1 MNFTRLVSDDLRDTL
16 RKLKKSDP
24 SLFEQVKN
32 KMYEICD
39 SDEITIQRFKNCKNV
54 LKDHK
59 WVHIG
64 HHVLI
69 FKVVGSTVIFEKFE
83 HHDKAY

>member
-1 MNFTRLVSDDLRDTL
+1 MNFTRLISDDLRDTL
-16 RKLKKSDP
+16 RKLKKSDL
-24 SLFEQVKN
+24 SLFNQVKS

-39 SDEITIQRFKNCKNV
+39 SDNITIQRFKNCKNV
-54 LKDHK
+54 LKDYK
-59 WVHIG
+59 RAHIG

-69 FKVVGSTVIFEKFE
+69 FRVEGSTVIFEKFE

>member
-24 SLFEQVKN
+24 SLFDKVKN
-32 KMYEICD
+32 KMYEICN
-39 SDEITIQRFKNCKNV
+39 SDKITIQRFKNCKNV
-54 LKDHK
+54 LKDYK
-59 WVHIG
+59 RVHIG

-69 FKVVGSTVIFEKFE
+69 FRAEGSTVIFEKFE